1 MMQVWLN
8 WSHFQ
13 NISGLTSTFWVIT
26 VLPPIGLDALN
37 PFSISTTKQSTF
49 WHMVSRHLFVLLL
62 LLLLL
67 QFIHCCCCCCCCCC
81 ILAKKESA
89 LWHRVSRHFLTYCC
103 CCCCYCLS
111 IVVVLLQ
118 LLLFR
123 TIFLF
128 TLGIVHKWLLG
139 YREIRCEGQEI
150 FLIRYIIQS
159 TKTWRHLR
167 LTLILL
173 FQNRITTLL
182 L

>member
-1 MMQVWLN
+1 MN

-26 VLPPIGLDALN
+26 VLPPIGLDASN

-62 LLLLL
+62 LK
-67 QFIHCCCCCCCCCC
+67 FIHCCCCCCCCCC
-81 ILAKKESA
+81 CFLAKKESA
-89 LWHRVSRHFLTYCC
+89 LWHRVSRHFLTY
-103 CCCCYCLS
+103 CCCYCLS

-128 TLGIVHKWLLG
+128 TLGIVHKWRLG
-139 YREIRCEGQEI
+139 YREIRCGGQKY
-150 FLIRYIIQS
+150 F
-159 TKTWRHLR
+159 W
-167 LTLILL
+167 
-173 FQNRITTLL
+173 
-182 L
+182 